1 VKNRLLTFTTILL
14 GIAWWR
20 TQLSLAPRRSLKT
33 LRLSA
38 LLTSLLVLTS
48 ASYSQESAKFEK
60 IRDTSPDGKF
70 AVRISCSSEPEDPN
84 DIDPNLITA
93 VELVSLPS
101 KKIVMNLPHEEGGFG
116 GVIWSQDSKWFAF
129 PLSEGHRVTYTHV
142 YHRAGDDF
150 ARHETEDEVR
160 VDVKG
165 DVRNE
170 YVTPIRWVKPSVLL
184 LEQFDVFRGGEGKD
198 ATYRFTAKF
207 DEKTSKFRVISK
219 KKVPSKE

>member
-1 VKNRLLTFTTILL
+1 MKR
-14 GIAWWR
+14 
-20 TQLSLAPRRSLKT
+20 LSLS
-33 LRLSA
+33 
-38 LLTSLLVLTS
+38 SLLISLLILTHVIN
-48 ASYSQESAKFEK
+48 AQESAKFEK

-70 AVRISCSSEPEDPN
+70 AVRISCSSEPEDPK

-101 KKIVMNLPHEEGGFG
+101 KKVVMNLPQEEGRFRR
-116 GVIWSQDSKWFAF
+116 VIWSQDSKRFAF

-142 YHRAGDDF
+142 YHRSGDDF
-150 ARHETEDEVR
+150 TRLETEDEVR
-160 VDVKG
+160 VDAKG

-170 YVTPIRWVKPSVLL
+170 YVTPIRWINPSVLL
-184 LEQFDVFRGGEGKD
+184 LEQYDIFRGGEGKD

-207 DEKTSKFRVISK
+207 DEKTGKFRIISR